1 MAGVLAIVDK
11 LMKVMI
17 NSNKSNTYLE
27 KENKFKSVY
36 TLDPFSFCLVLGI
49 FHVYDGV
56 VREHLD
62 KKSKNFLAHLKDVIF
77 EKIGIDEYRK
87 VLMKDAEVAVLALHP
102 KWQLLGKNSDGING
116 EEMLNHVRYII
127 TGVRRVYVQTAGLW
141 YSGSDFDKIVAG
153 VSTIKAS

>member
-1 MAGVLAIVDK
+1 MARVLPIVDK

-17 NSNKSNTYLE
+17 NSNKSNTY
-27 KENKFKSVY
+27 KFKSVY
-36 TLDPFSFCLVLGI
+36 TQDTFSFYLVLGI

-62 KKSKNFLAHLKDVIF
+62 KKSKNFLVHLKDVIF

-127 TGVRRVYVQTAGLW
+127 SGVRRVYVQAAGIW
-141 YSGSDFDKIVAG
+141 SSGSDFDKIVAG
-153 VSTIKAS
+153 VSTIKAN

>member
-1 MAGVLAIVDK
+1 MARVLPIVDK

-17 NSNKSNTYLE
+17 NSNKSNTY
-27 KENKFKSVY
+27 KFKSVY
-36 TLDPFSFCLVLGI
+36 TQDPFSFYLVLGI

-62 KKSKNFLAHLKDVIF
+62 KKSKHFLVHLKDVIF

-127 TGVRRVYVQTAGLW
+127 TGVRRVYVQAAGIW
-141 YSGSDFDKIVAG
+141 SSASDFDKIVAG
-153 VSTIKAS
+153 VSTIKAN

>member
-1 MAGVLAIVDK
+1 MARVLPIVDK

-36 TLDPFSFCLVLGI
+36 TQDPFSFCLVLGI

-56 VREHLD
+56 VREHPD
-62 KKSKNFLAHLKDVIF
+62 KKSKNFLVHLKDAFF

-87 VLMKDAEVAVLALHP
+87 VLMKDAEIAVLALHP